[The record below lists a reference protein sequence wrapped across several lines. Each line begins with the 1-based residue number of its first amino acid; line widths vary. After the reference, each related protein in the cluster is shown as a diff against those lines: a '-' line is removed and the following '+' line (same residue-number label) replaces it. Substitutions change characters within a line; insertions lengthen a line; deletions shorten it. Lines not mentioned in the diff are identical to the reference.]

1 MSKLN
6 LLMQSIN
13 TDAALITSPVN
24 RRYYTGFK
32 ASAGTLVVTRKE
44 SVLIIDSR
52 YHEAAQKN
60 AKVSR
65 VVLQKEK
72 LYEQIAEV
80 LRENGAKTIGVEVGT
95 MTLSAFSTLQEK
107 LHGIDSSFDL
117 VSEKTLTDLINDH
130 RASKTDEELGFMREA
145 QRITDKTFEHIL
157 GYIKPGM
164 SEREIALELEFFCR
178 RNGAEGPSFSFIVAG
193 GANSSM
199 PHAVPG
205 DYQVKQGDMLTLDF
219 GCLVGGY
226 CSDMTRTIAIGQLG
240 DKQKEVYSIVLKAQL
255 AALDAIHAGVICED
269 IDKIARDIIDST
281 QYKGLFGHSLG
292 HSIGLEIHEP
302 PRFLKDIKQPLAEN
316 CVMSVEP
323 GIYIPGEFGVRI
335 EDVVCA
341 TPNGCENF
349 AKSPKDLIV
358 I

>member
-1 MSKLN
+1 MK
-6 LLMQSIN
+6 SIN

-32 ASAGTLVVTRKE
+32 SSAGTLVVTQKE

-52 YHEAAQKN
+52 YYEAAQKN

-65 VVLQKEK
+65 VILQGEK
-72 LYEQIAEV
+72 LYGQIAEV
-80 LRENGAKTIGVEVGT
+80 LRENGAKTISVEAGT
-95 MTLSAFSTLQEK
+95 MTLLAFSTLREK
-107 LHGIDSSFDL
+107 LHEIDSSFEL
-117 VSEKTLTDLINDH
+117 VDEKSLTDLINEH
-130 RASKTDEELGFMREA
+130 RASKTDEELDYMREA
-145 QRITDKTFEHIL
+145 QRLTDKTFEHIIS
-157 GYIKPGM
+157 YIKPGQ
-164 SEREIALELEFFCR
+164 SERDIALELEFFCR
-178 RNGAEGPSFSFIVAG
+178 RAGADGPAFSFIVAG

-205 DYQVKQGDMLTLDF
+205 NYQIKQGDMLTLDF
-219 GCLVGGY
+219 GCVIGGY
-226 CSDMTRTIAIGQLG
+226 CSDMTRTVAIGQPG

-255 AALDAIHAGVICED
+255 AALDAIRAGVICED

-302 PRFLKDIKQPLAEN
+302 PRFLKDTKQPLANN

-341 TPNGCENF
+341 TPAGCENF
-349 AKSPKDLIV
+349 AKSPKELIV